1 MRKVELL
8 APAGNEAALHA
19 AVAGGADA
27 VYLGLGSFNAR
38 RGADNFTI
46 DTLRSA
52 CEYAHMRGVSIYVTM
67 NTVILPGE
75 VAEAL
80 ECVRQAYRAGADGF
94 IVQDIGLAAEITR
107 TLPEASLHLST
118 QMNTH
123 NLAGVRAAARLGAER
138 ITLARELSLPEV
150 ALLCAAAEEEGMEV
164 EVFAHGALC
173 VCYSGQCFMSSM
185 IGGRSANRGMCAQA
199 CRLPYELKNAAL
211 QKELPSP
218 GDHLL
223 SPQDLCT
230 VDMVPQLVEAGV
242 ASLKIEGRM
251 KSPEYVYAVTSVYR
265 KALDTALAACACT
278 SGTDSVGGDLGRPSS
293 SEVDPAITDADRD
306 RLTDAFSRG
315 FTTAYL
321 DGKRG
326 NDIMSY
332 KRPNNRGLFLGRVD
346 EVRDS
351 AAFLKSDHVL
361 AEGDV
366 LEFWTRKGN
375 GTLTLGPVRA
385 DKKGRYHLP
394 LEGKTRMVKPGDR
407 VFRVRSAEAAF
418 EDDAREPRV
427 PIVGTATL
435 HIGEPLSI
443 EFRVATEGEVLAAF
457 LPPDVVPGADAGA
470 LPCHPERS
478 AAGAEP
484 KDLPNLV
491 RAALPDELC
500 TSLAVAR
507 RLGDA
512 FPDGAPLGIAEG
524 LDVEAARTRAVS
536 FDDVAAHIDRL
547 GNTPYQLVNLTIDM
561 DDNVGIGFSQLHHA
575 RAEALDCLQLLILAG
590 TIERPLP
597 RVAAREP
604 LPAAHPAGCRV
615 AVTVTNPACA
625 RAAKRAGAHII
636 YVPAL
641 NYRRGEAVIAG
652 QRNAAAEQAGYPKG
666 CIPIMPV
673 VDHEATGMSREAAVA
688 YDVWKYVDA
697 GKPLMAESLAS
708 LERAAEEDAVISVGA
723 HLPVT
728 NELSLRTVRDFGAE
742 RVWLSPELTLRQI
755 EELSKD
761 APVELG
767 VLLIGAQE
775 LMVTEHCMLMS
786 QGPCDEDCAVCP
798 RRKSPHYLR
807 DRKGFEFPVVTD
819 CFGRSHLYNSVELD
833 VASSMPE
840 LLAAG
845 VSSYMV
851 DATLMNAEET
861 AHAVGRA
868 IRALHV
874 AQNDGNAIAKMPNT
888 TSGHL
893 YRGVS

>member
-1 MRKVELL
+1 MKTNQVELL
-8 APAGNEAALHA
+8 APAGNMAALHA
-19 AVAGGADA
+19 AVTGGADA
-27 VYLGLGSFNAR
+27 VYLGLETFNAR
-38 RGADNFTI
+38 RGADNFTLE
-46 DTLRSA
+46 TLREA
-52 CEYAHMRGVSIYVTM
+52 CDFAHLRGVSIYVTM
-67 NTVILPGE
+67 NTIILPDE
-75 VAEAL
+75 VGEAL

-94 IVQDIGLAAEITR
+94 IVQDIGLAAEISR

-138 ITLARELSLPEV
+138 ITLAREVSLDEI
-150 ALLCAAAEEEGMEV
+150 ALLCAAAAEEGMEV

-199 CRLPYELKNAAL
+199 CRLPYELQNKAL
-211 QKELPSP
+211 QKSLPSP

-230 VDMVPQLVEAGV
+230 VDRVDDLVAAGA

-251 KSPEYVYAVTSVYR
+251 KSPEYVFAVTSVYR
-265 KALDTALAACACT
+265 KALDAALAKENA
-278 SGTDSVGGDLGRPSS
+278 
-293 SEVDPAITDADRD
+293 AITDADRD

-332 KRPNNRGLFLGRVD
+332 QRPNNRGLFLGRVD
-346 EVRDS
+346 EVRDG
-351 AAFLKSDHVL
+351 AAYLKSAHAL
-361 AEGDV
+361 TEGDV

-375 GTLTLGPVRA
+375 GTLTLGPVRT

-394 LEGKTRMVKPGDR
+394 LEGKTRTVKAGDR

-427 PIVGTATL
+427 PLVGTATL
-435 HIGEPLSI
+435 HIGEPLRMEFHPAAEADI
-443 EFRVATEGEVLAAF
+443 E
-457 LPPDVVPGADAGA
+457 GA
-470 LPCHPERS
+470 PR
-478 AAGAEP
+478 
-484 KDLPNLV
+484 
-491 RAALPDELC
+491 
-500 TSLAVAR
+500 TTLAVAR
-507 RLGDA
+507 RLQAA
-512 FPDGAPLGIAEG
+512 FPDGVSGVAEG
-524 LDVEAARTRAVS
+524 APVEAARTRAVS

-561 DDNVGIGFSQLHHA
+561 DDGVGIGFSALHGV
-575 RAEALDCLQLLILAG
+575 RAAALDALTEVLTAEG
-590 TIERPLP
+590 HGRTLP
-597 RVAAREP
+597 RAIPREP
-604 LPAAHPAGCRV
+604 LPAARPTGCRV

-625 RAAKRAGAHII
+625 RAAKRAGAHLI

-652 QRNAAAEQAGYPKG
+652 QKNAAAEQAGYPKG

-673 VDHEATGMSREAAVA
+673 ADHEAVGGAREAVVDA
-688 YDVWKYVDA
+688 DVWKYA
-697 GKPLMAESLAS
+697 AEGKPLLAESLGAM
-708 LERAAEEDAVISVGA
+708 ERASEEGALLDVGS
-723 HLPVT
+723 HVPIT
-728 NELSLRTVRDFGAE
+728 NGLSLAVASEFGAA

-755 EELSKD
+755 EEVAKD

-786 QGPCDEDCAVCP
+786 QGPCDENCAECP
-798 RRKSPHYLR
+798 RRKSPHVLK
-807 DRKGFEFPVVTD
+807 DRKGYEFPVVTD
-819 CFGRSHLYNSVELD
+819 AMGRSHLYNAVELD
-833 VASSMPE
+833 IASSMPE

-845 VSSYMV
+845 ISSYMV

>member
-1 MRKVELL
+1 MTNKYVELL
-8 APAGNEAALHA
+8 APAGSEAALHA
-19 AVAGGADA
+19 AVAAGADA
-27 VYLGLGSFNAR
+27 VYLGLESFNAR
-38 RGADNFTI
+38 RGADNFTVE
-46 DTLRSA
+46 TLRGA
-52 CEYAHMRGVSIYVTM
+52 CEYAHTRGVSVYVTM
-67 NTVILPGE
+67 NTVILPDE
-75 VAEAL
+75 VGEAL

-123 NLAGVRAAARLGAER
+123 SLAGVRAAARLGAER
-138 ITLARELSLPEV
+138 ITLAREVSLAEI
-150 ALLCAAAEEEGMEV
+150 ALISAAAEEEGMEV

-199 CRLPYELKNAAL
+199 CRLPYELQNKAL
-211 QKELPSP
+211 QKSLPSP

-223 SPQDLCT
+223 SPQDLCA
-230 VDMVPQLVEAGV
+230 VDRVDDLVRAGV

-251 KSPEYVYAVTSVYR
+251 KSPEYVFAVTAVYR
-265 KALDTALAACACT
+265 KALDAALAAVSEQDA
-278 SGTDSVGGDLGRPSS
+278 SRQGERSVAGAEPGNRADAI
-293 SEVDPAITDADRD
+293 VDTDRD

-346 EVRDS
+346 EVRDN
-351 AAFLKSDHVL
+351 AAFLASDHVL

-375 GTLTLGPVRA
+375 GTLTLGPVRT

-394 LEGKTRMVKPGDR
+394 LEGKTRTVKPGDR
-407 VFRVRSAEAAF
+407 VFRVRSAEASFA
-418 EDDAREPRV
+418 DDAREPRV

-435 HIGEPLSI
+435 HMGAPLSI
-443 EFRVATEGEVLAAF
+443 EFRVATEAEVL
-457 LPPDVVPGADAGA
+457 
-470 LPCHPERS
+470 EM
-478 AAGAEP
+478 
-484 KDLPNLV
+484 
-491 RAALPDELC
+491 LPDKLDDASR
-500 TSLAVAR
+500 TALAVAR
-507 RLGDA
+507 RLTAA
-512 FPDGAPLGIAEG
+512 FPEGGPLGSAEG
-524 LDVEAARTRAVS
+524 PEVEAARTRAVS

-561 DDNVGIGFSQLHHA
+561 DDNVGIGFSQLHHV

-597 RVAAREP
+597 RVAPREP
-604 LPAAHPAGCRV
+604 VPAAHPSGCRI

-625 RAAKRAGAHII
+625 RAAKRAGAHLI

-652 QRNAAAEQAGYPKG
+652 QKNAAAEQAGYPKG

-673 VDHEATGMSREAAVA
+673 ADHEAVENTREAVVDA
-688 YDVWKYVDA
+688 DVWKYA
-697 GKPLMAESLAS
+697 AEGKPLMAESLAAMQ
-708 LERAAEEDAVISVGA
+708 RASEEGALIDVGP
-723 HLPVT
+723 HVPVT
-728 NELSLRTVRDFGAE
+728 NELSLTTAVAFGAE

-755 EELSKD
+755 EEVAKE

-786 QGPCDEDCAVCP
+786 QGPCDENCSVCP
-798 RRKSPHYLR
+798 RRKSPHVLK
-807 DRKGFEFPVVTD
+807 DRKGYEFPVITD
-819 CFGRSHLYNSVELD
+819 AMGRSHLYNAVELD
-833 VASSMPE
+833 IAPAMPE

-845 VSSYMV
+845 ISAYMV

-874 AQNDGNAIAKMPNT
+874 AQNDGNSIAKMPNT